1 MTRDTFDRFAPPERG
16 RFGDSEFRTD
26 ASPTRQARS
35 DLTDVTLALHHETP
49 KAWLLSQTGDEK
61 SAIWLPKSMCEVER
75 SGKQQ
80 GGYRRNG
87 QRCNLDIVHVTLRQ
101 SLAKEKGLI

>member
-1 MTRDTFDRFAPPERG
+1 MSRDTFDRFAAPDRG
-16 RFGDSEFRTD
+16 RFGDNEHRSDRPTSE
-26 ASPTRQARS
+26 ARS
-35 DLTDVTLALHHETP
+35 DLIDVTLALHHETP
-49 KAWLLSQTGDEK
+49 KAWLLSQDGSEVR
-61 SAIWLPKSMCEVER
+61 AFWIPKSQCEVVR

-101 SLAKEKGLI
+101 YLAKEKGLI